1 LSLLKIVA
9 RSKKILK
16 PDCPEP
22 AAKVIEQVLLAR
34 LKKMCA
40 LRERALA
47 WANPEGV
54 HDMRV
59 ASRRLRSAISDF
71 QPYLPK
77 DSLPLSKLKT
87 IANHLGAVRDEDV
100 VLAALSDLKSKADPD
115 LRKGVEVI
123 AREHRSRRKRA
134 RAELAS
140 VIGSDA
146 IAEFRKEFRSKIRE
160 ATRSSANDAG
170 LTFNRVG
177 VRVIGGRL
185 KRLSKAGDSVYHPL
199 KAKKLHKLRIV
210 AKKLRYALELFAPCG
225 GEELKDFADEI
236 ARFQTSLGEL
246 HDCDVWID
254 HLETRLKSNRKSPR
268 PAGGQVWR
276 DNDVAVWLL
285 HHFANERTK
294 HYCYALARWHKWE
307 NEGFLNRIKA
317 LLNNDFIAVIQLPQ
331 KRKRG
336 VAGSN

>member
-1 LSLLKIVA
+1 MA

-22 AAKVIEQVLLAR
+22 AARVIEQALLAR

-47 WANPEGV
+47 WANPNGV

-77 DSLPLSKLKT
+77 DSLPLSELKT

-115 LRKGVEVI
+115 LRQGVEVI
-123 AREHRSRRKRA
+123 AREHRNRRTRA
-134 RAELAS
+134 RADLES
-140 VIGSDA
+140 VIGLDA
-146 IAEFRKEFRSKIRE
+146 IAEFRREFSSRIR
-160 ATRSSANDAG
+160 AAKRSSSDDAD
-170 LTFNRVG
+170 LTFNKVG

-185 KRLSKAGDSVYHPL
+185 KQLSKAGDSIYHPL

-225 GEELKDFADEI
+225 GAELEEFADEI

-254 HLETRLKSNRKSPR
+254 HLETRLKRHRKSRP
-268 PAGGQVWR
+268 PAGRQVWR
-276 DNDVAVWLL
+276 DHDVAVWLL
-285 HHFANERTK
+285 HHFASERTK

-307 NEGFLNRIKA
+307 GEGFLNRIKT
-317 LLNNDFIAVIQLPQ
+317 LLDKDFIAGTGP
-331 KRKRG
+331 
-336 VAGSN
+336 